1 MFAGIIGIY
10 MGPIPTVLVEIF
22 PTSVRFTGVALS
34 YNLAAAIFG
43 GTAPMVAMLLTKFT
57 GDNYAISYY
66 LIVLALLS
74 SIILKFYQET
84 YKKNLVD

>member
-1 MFAGIIGIY
+1 M
-10 MGPIPTVLVEIF
+10 LVEIF

-43 GTAPMVAMLLTKFT
+43 GTAPMVAMLLTKMT

-66 LIVLALLS
+66 LIALALVS
-74 SIILKFYQET
+74 SIILKFYKET
-84 YKKNLVD
+84 YKKNLVS